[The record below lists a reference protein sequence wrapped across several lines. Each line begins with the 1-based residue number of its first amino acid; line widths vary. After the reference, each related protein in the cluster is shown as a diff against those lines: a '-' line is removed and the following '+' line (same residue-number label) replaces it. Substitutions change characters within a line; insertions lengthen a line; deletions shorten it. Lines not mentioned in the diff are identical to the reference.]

1 METVALF
8 WRASQ
13 FGRHAAVVL
22 QNLIKKPNT
31 SPYEGEHGKISIE
44 MEATFYRV
52 IFESLLRLEPSEKFE
67 VVFI

>member
-8 WRASQ
+8 RRASQ
-13 FGRHAAVVL
+13 FGRHAAAVL
-22 QNLIKKPNT
+22 QTPIEKPNL
-31 SPYEGEHGKISIE
+31 SHYEGKYGKISIE

-52 IFESLLRLEPSEKFE
+52 IFESLLRFEPSEKFE